1 MRASLAS
8 LTSLLKLM
16 VAVQKKEEAQGLLLL
31 AASLIPIQIAKDAFA
46 SSSAETDGPRELP
59 HGMGACVGM
68 VSSLAFQAAYTSGG
82 DRS

>member
-1 MRASLAS
+1 
-8 LTSLLKLM
+8 M

-31 AASLIPIQIAKDAFA
+31 AASLIPIHMLQIAKDAFA
-46 SSSAETDGPRELP
+46 SSSADEPRELP